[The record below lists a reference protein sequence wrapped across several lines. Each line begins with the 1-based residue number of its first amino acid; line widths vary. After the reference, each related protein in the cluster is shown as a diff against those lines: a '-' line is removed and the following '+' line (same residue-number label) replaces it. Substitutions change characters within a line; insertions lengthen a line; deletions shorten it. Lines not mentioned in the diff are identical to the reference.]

1 LTYVLADE
9 VKYVNERLLQYWTNV
24 KQYWNRFNKTSKFM
38 IVGIFIAMIL
48 TIVLF
53 VYNNSKI
60 EYATAF
66 TDLQPNDAASIT
78 KYLKDNTIPY
88 KMSEDGKSI
97 GVPRKMVSQVK
108 VDIVGQG
115 LTKSG
120 SIGWGV
126 FRENSIFGKT
136 DAQTRIM
143 EMEALQGELEQLI
156 NTNVAIAGSKVLITR
171 QDDGVFLRQNQPP
184 TASIMVNTKPGYVL
198 DQLKIDTMYQLVSK
212 SVPNLTVENI
222 TISDQNG
229 DLLPYSKT
237 SAGQV
242 GATNAAAQQF
252 QIKKDFEQD
261 LRKEITRQLGSI
273 AGANNVMPMVVATFN
288 YDKKTQNN
296 DLVTPVNG
304 ENGIVVSSN
313 VNEKSSTGASNGGV
327 SGTGETDVPTYP
339 SGTNAGTG
347 TSEESNRTYNY
358 EFNRIK
364 EVIESQPFFVN
375 DLMISV
381 GLNRNANLTDATKTA
396 IQRMLTS
403 LVATSLANNGRT
415 YTNDELAAKVT
426 VFDETFAEAA
436 PGAQTAGGTNWLLY
450 GGIGAAAAALA
461 AVGGFVVASR
471 RRKSRELAAME
482 EEAAIMAQNSNAKA
496 EFPSIDL
503 DNLTNENQ
511 ARKQL
516 EQLAKKKPEEF
527 VNLLRTWLVDE

>member
-1 LTYVLADE
+1 M
-9 VKYVNERLLQYWTNV
+9 NERLLQYWTNV
-24 KQYWNRFNKTSKFM
+24 KQYWNRFNKTSKLM
-38 IVGIFIAMIL
+38 IVGIFIAMLL
-48 TIVLF
+48 TIILF

-78 KYLKDNTIPY
+78 KYLTDGGIPY
-88 KMSEDGKSI
+88 KISEDGKSI

-108 VDIVGQG
+108 VDVVGQG

-143 EMEALQGELEQLI
+143 ELEALQGELEQLI
-156 NTNVAIAGSKVLITR
+156 NTNVAISGSKVLVTR

-198 DQLKIDTMYQLVSK
+198 DQQKIDTMYLLVSK

-229 DLLPYSKT
+229 DLLPYSKS
-237 SAGQV
+237 SAGQL
-242 GATNAAAQQF
+242 GATSAAAQQF

-288 YDKKTQNN
+288 YDKKTQNS

-313 VNEKSSTGASNGGV
+313 VNEKSSTGVSDGGV
-327 SGTGETDVPTYP
+327 AGTGETDVPTYP
-339 SGTNAGTG
+339 SGANGGG
-347 TSEESNRTYNY
+347 TSEESSRTYNY

-381 GLNRNANLTDATKTA
+381 GINRNANLTDATKTA

-415 YTNDELAAKVT
+415 YTAEELAAKVT

-436 PGAQTAGGTNWLLY
+436 PGTGTAAGTNWLLY

-461 AVGGFVVASR
+461 AVGGFAIASR
-471 RRKSRELAAME
+471 RRKARELEAME
-482 EEAAIMAQNSNAKA
+482 EEAAIMVQNANTQA

-503 DNLTNENQ
+503 DNLTNDNQ

>member
-1 LTYVLADE
+1 M
-9 VKYVNERLLQYWTNV
+9 LQYWTSV
-24 KQYWNRFNKTSKFM
+24 KQYWNRFNKTSKMM
-38 IVGIFIAMIL
+38 IVGIFLAMVFTIAL
-48 TIVLF
+48 L

-78 KYLKDNTIPY
+78 KYLGDNGIPY
-88 KMSEDGKSI
+88 KMSDDSKSI
-97 GVPRKMVSQVK
+97 GVPRKMVAQVK
-108 VDIVGQG
+108 VDVVGQG

-126 FRENSIFGKT
+126 FRESSIFGKT

-143 EMEALQGELEQLI
+143 ELEALQGELEQLI
-156 NTNVAIAGSKVLITR
+156 NTNVAISGSKVLVTR
-171 QDDGVFLRQNQPP
+171 QDEGVFIRQNQPP
-184 TASIMVNTKPGYVL
+184 TASITVSTKPGYVL
-198 DQLKIDTMYQLVSK
+198 DQQKIDTMYLLVSK

-237 SAGQV
+237 STAQV
-242 GATNAAAQQF
+242 GAGTAAAQQF

-261 LRKEITRQLGSI
+261 LRKEISRQLGSI
-273 AGANNVMPMVVATFN
+273 VGPNNVMPLVVATFN
-288 YDKKTQNN
+288 YDKKTQNS

-304 ENGIVVSSN
+304 ENGIVVSSQ
-313 VNEKSSTGASNGGV
+313 VNEKSSTGASNGGIA
-327 SGTGETDVPTYP
+327 GTGETDIPTYP
-339 SGTNAGTG
+339 SGNNGGNG
-347 TSEESNRTYNY
+347 TSEESSRTYNY
-358 EFNRIK
+358 EYNRIK

-381 GLNRNANLTDATKTA
+381 GLNSNANLSDATKTA

-426 VFDETFAEAA
+426 VFDEAFAASS
-436 PGAQTAGGTNWLLY
+436 AGGATAAGNNWLLY
-450 GGIGAAAAALA
+450 GGIGLAAAALA
-461 AVGGFVVASR
+461 AAGGFLVASR
-471 RRKSRELAAME
+471 RRKARELEASE
-482 EEAAIMAQNSNAKA
+482 EEDILVQNAAAKA
-496 EFPSIDL
+496 EFPSIEI